1 MPDSRGCRGGMEER
15 GMTPVFMTGPEP
27 TAGAQDLLVLAVGMG
42 VASSNLEAGAAP
54 SGQSRFHLV
63 LGPEEPLRGS
73 AG

>member
-1 MPDSRGCRGGMEER
+1 
-15 GMTPVFMTGPEP
+15 MTPVFITGPEP
-27 TAGAQDLLVLAVGMG
+27 TAGTQDLIALAVGVG
-42 VASSNLEAGAAP
+42 VVSLNLEAGAAP